1 MHETGKLPETASLDE
16 KLNFCAM
23 AARFVRSAIFACSIK
38 EGKEGQMDLSTFDE
52 KETEWMPLNI
62 ISS

>member
-1 MHETGKLPETASLDE
+1 MYEAGKLPETASVDQ

-38 EGKEGQMDLSTFDE
+38 EGKNGQMDLSSFDK
-52 KETEWMPLNI
+52 KEEQWIPLDI
-62 ISS
+62 INS